1 MEKPLVSIIM
11 AAKDTAPY
19 LRECIDSIVAQTYS
33 NWELIAVNDHSS
45 DATPDILEA
54 YAKRDQ
60 RIKVVHSKRNLLIP
74 ALKEGYAE
82 ATGELINRM
91 DSDDRMPQDKIEV
104 LVREW
109 LKVGKGHIIAGG
121 TEHFVDEGEVGG
133 GFLRYEQWF
142 ESNCTRTAALA
153 GNLS

>member
-1 MEKPLVSIIM
+1 MGQHLKVSRGL
-11 AAKDTAPY
+11 TH
-19 LRECIDSIVAQTYS
+19 LRSHGETLGIDHHGCEGYGALPAGVHRLYCSADVFQLGIDRRKRTIQAMQP
-33 NWELIAVNDHSS
+33 
-45 DATPDILEA
+45 PDILEA

-104 LVREW
+104 S
-109 LKVGKGHIIAGG
+109 GA
-121 TEHFVDEGEVGG
+121 
-133 GFLRYEQWF
+133 
-142 ESNCTRTAALA
+142 
-153 GNLS
+153 